1 MKPKTLRNSIAQ
13 STPPLES
20 SGPKTP
26 KFLYAMGH
34 CGEWDERW
42 QNVWERQLFDCVYV
56 DGDEEGMI

>member
-1 MKPKTLRNSIAQ
+1 
-13 STPPLES
+13 
-20 SGPKTP
+20 
-26 KFLYAMGH
+26 MGH

>member
-1 MKPKTLRNSIAQ
+1 
-13 STPPLES
+13 
-20 SGPKTP
+20 
-26 KFLYAMGH
+26 MGY